1 MASEV
6 TPTEGADKSVIAQ
19 ILEVIT
25 IIGPIVQ
32 AFIDAGKD
40 APTEIKRIL
49 SADPALAAM
58 QAEWQSRLDGKFG
71 PG

>member
-1 MASEV
+1 MANSIDNV
-6 TPTEGADKSVIAQ
+6 GADKSVIAQ

-25 IIGPIVQ
+25 FIVPLVQ
-32 AFIDAGKD
+32 QLIDGGKD
-40 APTEIKRIL
+40 APAEIKRIL

-58 QAEWQSRLDGKFG
+58 QAEWQSRLDAKF